1 MARKKIG
8 VSRRAP
14 SQSFVRVLD
23 SYYRPVAD
31 DSAERNARY
40 LSRALN
46 ILDSSVSRKARQD
59 QIRNEQEEKLLGTQQ
74 AMKDA
79 LASDDGKQIRAGDKY
94 PQASYAFMAGYQ
106 QQLASSRAHASVLQF
121 ATDYETLDPDIK
133 NSDDP
138 SVFNNYVTNWMT
150 ENMEK
155 LGDNPYAA
163 AGAMPVFREAI
174 YNIQTKH
181 QAYTRDRL
189 KTNVTSAFE
198 EEAAAMLMNPS
209 MEGDTVDWNGTI
221 LGIIQKGNNLYEI
234 GVDGATITETTA
246 NLLMNYA
253 EATEDLDLLAATL
266 DLQGQKTPDGRT
278 FRFTAETL
286 NKIDATQDRIQS
298 ELDARARS
306 EAAER
311 KALQEAAD
319 DNALG
324 LYTTA
329 LLEVDPTKPLPMPPK
344 DLARSNPDL
353 YKSMMTM
360 RTNITT
366 ANKPISEA
374 AEQAALMGMLTTLNL
389 PENAG
394 MTTSQKLD
402 FVNNQISQ
410 NNIQM
415 SAGTLMRLYSD
426 ITKTADVKALINN
439 PRVKSFRS
447 SITALFNSKNDGA
460 LYPGT
465 NGEAA
470 ATFIGHFNSFLNQYE
485 IGGKDLTQ
493 DPDAMLKLMNQAR
506 DYAIDMMRAD
516 AQFVEERD
524 LFGEF
529 SAGQRDILG
538 LNRTSQT
545 NNDTENGRDAEAMA
559 ELDAI
564 LNQPAEGEGSLDAAA
579 ASAMPEVE
587 EPAAPEAEDGQSI
600 GDMIVDA
607 INSAFG
613 SEASSGGRND
623 ARGMPPDDGS
633 DAPTPVNNTSGGR
646 NDARVSAG
654 GPSQSMPSEDST
666 PEPVAPEET
675 TPEPEASE
683 DNSSPTTVYQSAIDM
698 LITDEGF
705 SSTQYPDSGGM
716 SVGHGLSI
724 ANLTPD
730 ELELIEDINNVQP
743 DESKA
748 VVAVKVNKILA
759 ELGQYIPGFGT
770 LPDHT
775 KQAIIGMSYQLG
787 VQNVLARGPDANKQW
802 PKFITAVRAAAMSR
816 GDERQN
822 NLETAASHML
832 NNFNAQG
839 ATPTAWAV
847 ETPNRARKMANLLKG
862 N

>member
-138 SVFNNYVTNWMT
+138 AVFNEHVSNWMT
-150 ENMEK
+150 ENMEM

-163 AGAMPVFREAI
+163 AGAMPVFREAV

-209 MEGDTVDWNGTI
+209 MEGDTVDWKGTV
-221 LGIIQKGNNLYEI
+221 LGIVQKGNNLYEI

-246 NLLMNYA
+246 NTLMNYA

-298 ELDARARS
+298 ELDARASS

-329 LLEVDPTKPLPMPPK
+329 LLDIDPTQPLPMPPK

-360 RTNITT
+360 RTTITT

-374 AEQAALMGMLTTLNL
+374 AEQSALMGMLTTLNL

-394 MTTSQKLD
+394 MSTTQKID
-402 FVNNQISQ
+402 FVNNQIAQ
-410 NNIQM
+410 NNIQL
-415 SAGTLMRLYSD
+415 SAGTLMRLYGD

-447 SITALFNSKNDGA
+447 SITALLNSKNDGA

-465 NGEAA
+465 NGEAS

-493 DPDAMLKLMNQAR
+493 DPDSMLKLMNQAR

-516 AQFVEERD
+516 PKFQEERD

-538 LNRTSQT
+538 LNRTTQT
-545 NNDTENGRDAEAMA
+545 NNDAENGRDAAALA
-559 ELDAI
+559 ELEAV
-564 LNQPAEGEGSLDAAA
+564 LNAPAEGEGSLD
-579 ASAMPEVE
+579 SAQDSGSNFDANYPQGETDGGS
-587 EPAAPEAEDGQSI
+587 PEADDGQ
-600 GDMIVDA
+600 GLRDMIVDA

-613 SEASSGGRND
+613 SESSSGGRND
-623 ARGMPPDDGS
+623 ARSMPPDDGS

-646 NDARVSAG
+646 NNPRGVT
-654 GPSQSMPSEDST
+654 DST
-666 PEPVAPEET
+666 PEPEAEPEET
-675 TPEPEASE
+675 TEAST
-683 DNSSPTTVYQSAIDM
+683 DPTPVYQGSVDM
-698 LITDEGF
+698 LIEDEGF
-705 SSTQYPDSGGM
+705 SSSQYPDSGGM

-724 ANLTPD
+724 ANLTTD
-730 ELELIEDINNVQP
+730 ERALIKDINNVTEA
-743 DESKA
+743 ESKA
-748 VVAVKVNKILA
+748 VVQVKVRKILS
-759 ELGQYIPGFGT
+759 ELGQYIPGFGS

-775 KQAIIGMSYQLG
+775 KKAIIGMSYQLG

-816 GDERQN
+816 GDEQQK

-832 NNFNAQG
+832 NNFSPQG
-839 ATPTAWAV
+839 TTETNWV
-847 ETPNRARKMANLLKG
+847 IETPNRARKMANLLRG